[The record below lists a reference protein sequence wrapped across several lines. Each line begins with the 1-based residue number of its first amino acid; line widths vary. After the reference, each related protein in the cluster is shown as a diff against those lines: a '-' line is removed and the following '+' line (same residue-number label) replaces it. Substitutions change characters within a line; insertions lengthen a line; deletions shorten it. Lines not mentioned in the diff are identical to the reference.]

1 MKLHEIYD
9 KMKNGYSKAVII
21 KKLQGEHLA
30 TLHDLVKEKPS
41 TSYLS
46 LSSISNSFT
55 KIN

>member
-21 KKLQGEHLA
+21 KKLQGGHLA

-46 LSSISNSFT
+46 LSTISNSFT

>member
-1 MKLHEIYD
+1 MVTAKLL
-9 KMKNGYSKAVII
+9 SK
-21 KKLQGEHLA
+21 KKLQGGHLA